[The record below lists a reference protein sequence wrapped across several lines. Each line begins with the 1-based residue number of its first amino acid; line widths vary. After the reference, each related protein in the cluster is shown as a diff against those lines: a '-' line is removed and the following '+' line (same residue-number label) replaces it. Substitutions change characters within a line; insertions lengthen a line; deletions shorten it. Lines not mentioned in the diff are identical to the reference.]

1 MSLLKAEKKEHSQYE
16 LQIKIEAD
24 VFAAA
29 VDKVAKRELKKFNI
43 PGFRKGKAPR
53 AMIERMYGKGFFY
66 DTALNDILPETY
78 EAAIK
83 EAGIDPVAQP
93 EIDVLSI
100 DENGVVFSAKVFVK
114 PEVKIADYFGIEVTK
129 DVAPVTDEEL
139 NKEIELVR
147 ERNSREIDAN
157 DRPAE
162 MGDTAVIDFE
172 GFVDGV
178 AFEGGKGTDYA
189 LKLGSGQ
196 FIPGFEEQI
205 VGKKVDEEF
214 DVNVSFPTEYHAAE
228 LAGKA
233 SVFKVKL
240 HALTKVELPELDDEF
255 AKDVSEFD
263 TFDEYKADLK
273 AKIEK
278 RHEAEADSKV
288 EGQLMDALIEKL
300 EADIPEPM
308 FVTEAENFVRDYDN
322 QLRMQGLDLKTYFQY
337 TGMTLEKLREQFRPQ
352 AEKQVKARLALEK
365 IAELEGITASD
376 EEIEAEYTRI
386 ATAYSIDVAQVKA
399 SIDAE
404 SIAADMKVKG
414 AMDAVKANAA
424 VKAKK
429 TRKTSTKKAAADASE
444 TAETAEKAPKTTKSA
459 SSKSSTRSTTA
470 KTSAA
475 KSTTAKKTTAKK
487 AAQTEEE
494 AK

>member
-1 MSLLKAEKKEHSQYE
+1 MKLLKNE
-16 LQIKIEAD
+16 KIEASKVELEFSVEQS
-24 VFAAA
+24 VFEAA
-29 VDKVAKRELKKFNI
+29 VNRAYKKEVGKINI
-43 PGFRKGKAPR
+43 PGFRKGKAPK
-53 AMIERMYGKGFFY
+53 AMIEKMYGKGFFY
-66 DTALNDILPETY
+66 DTALNDILPENY
-78 EAAIK
+78 EAAVK
-83 EAGIDPVAQP
+83 EAGIEPVAQP

-100 DENGVVFSAKVFVK
+100 DENGVVFNAKVFVK
-114 PEVKIADYFGIEVTK
+114 PDVKIADYFGIEVTK
-129 DVAPVTDEEL
+129 EVAPVTDEEL
-139 NKEIELVR
+139 DKEIQLVR

-214 DVNVSFPTEYHAAE
+214 DVNVSFPAEYHAKE

-278 RHEAEADSKV
+278 RHEAQADSNV
-288 EGQLMDALIEKL
+288 ENQLMDALIEKL

-337 TGMTLEKLREQFRPQ
+337 TGMTLEKLRDQFRPQ

-365 IAELEGITASD
+365 IVELEAIAASD
-376 EEIEAEYTRI
+376 EEIEAEYDRI
-386 ATAYSIDVAQVKA
+386 AKAYSIDVAQVKA
-399 SIDAE
+399 SIDSE
-404 SIAADMKVKG
+404 SIAADMKVKK
-414 AMDAVKANAA
+414 AMETVKEKAVI
-424 VKAKK
+424 KAKK
-429 TRKTSTKKAAADASE
+429 ARKTAAKKTEDTADKTDAPAKSTKSTAAKS
-444 TAETAEKAPKTTKSA
+444 TAAKSTKS
-459 SSKSSTRSTTA
+459 T
-470 KTSAA
+470 AA
-475 KSTTAKKTTAKK
+475 KSTTTKKTTTKK
-487 AAQTEEE
+487 AESATKEE
-494 AK
+494 K